1 MGIIM
6 KKFKYKIVK
15 NFLSKDE
22 VELLKIWMEIT
33 HRNNQ
38 NFFCP
43 YVDTADTFFY
53 GNSITDSL
61 LLKYN
66 NKINKIVNKNLLPT
80 YSYSRVYTKFATLK
94 KHKDRESCELSVTI
108 NVGSDGTDWPIYLQN
123 KPILLKEGDG
133 LIYSGKDIEHW
144 REEFL
149 GDWYG
154 QIFLHYVYENGKFKD
169 FYKDKRPNFGM
180 TIEKGEVLNEI

>member
-1 MGIIM
+1 M

-22 VELLKIWMEIT
+22 VELLKIWMGLT

-38 NFFCP
+38 KFFCP
-43 YVDTADTFFY
+43 YVDTADTIFY
-53 GNSITDSL
+53 GISITDSL

-80 YSYSRVYTKFATLK
+80 YSASRVYTKFATLK

-180 TIEKGEVLNEI
+180 VIEKGGEVLNEI